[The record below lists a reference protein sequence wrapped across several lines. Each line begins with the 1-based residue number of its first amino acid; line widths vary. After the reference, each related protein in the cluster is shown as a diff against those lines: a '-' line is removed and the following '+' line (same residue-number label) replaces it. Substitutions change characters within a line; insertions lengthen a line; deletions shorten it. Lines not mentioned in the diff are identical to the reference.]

1 MITFAGPALVLGIRR
16 FVALEFA
23 GAWQEL
29 PRLGWQANLA
39 MGKITYGLTLRAQ
52 KLEIFKA
59 INAYSF
65 ANKR

>member
-1 MITFAGPALVLGIRR
+1 MVTFAGPALVLGIRR

-23 GAWQEL
+23 GAW

-39 MGKITYGLTLRAQ
+39 MGKTTYGLTLRAQ